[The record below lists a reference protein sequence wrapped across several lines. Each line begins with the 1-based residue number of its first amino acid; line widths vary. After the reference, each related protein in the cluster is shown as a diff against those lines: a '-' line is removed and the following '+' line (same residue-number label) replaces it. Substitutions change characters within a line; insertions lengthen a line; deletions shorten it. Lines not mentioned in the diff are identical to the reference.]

1 MRGGAGCRVAI
12 GSERHGLTAI
22 GVEQYLLAD
31 PPQHISAAE
40 GSDAGGWQVELSP
53 GRGAFDL
60 GNERENP
67 RLTGRRKAVAG
78 DVFDDQ
84 RLAGRTVNERFSPS
98 VPGGIAPFK
107 FV

>member
-53 GRGAFDL
+53 GRGAVDL

-67 RLTGRRKAVAG
+67 ALDRPAHSSCRRLIR
-78 DVFDDQ
+78 
-84 RLAGRTVNERFSPS
+84 
-98 VPGGIAPFK
+98 
-107 FV
+107 